1 MISESAEHPA
11 PAPAV
16 AAVVIADDATKLDAC
31 LAAVERQVYAP
42 ALTFVVGGDDEVRR
56 IAGEHEAVWR
66 RDIRTLAADLDP
78 TITFVWFLRDGARP
92 RVDALGALITD
103 GMRVD
108 ASVAGSKILDA
119 ARPEVLV
126 SVGYATDVFDAPYSG
141 LQDGEVD
148 QEQYDVV
155 RDVSSV
161 AGISM
166 LVRRDLFSGLR
177 GVDPI
182 MAPTAA
188 AIDFCQRA
196 RLRGGRI
203 VVIPSSEVLYEAPDR
218 APDWRERAGEIRAM
232 VKVYSPVTL
241 LWAIPLAFVVGLV
254 ESVVTPFLG
263 RWPIFGFLAAWGW
276 NLARLPSAL
285 RSRFEARRGRSVGDE
300 ELFRYQV
307 GGSARLRGLY
317 DDVLEAIRTRF
328 PEGILA
334 GFGDALEASQERV
347 RRPSFLVGAGAALFA
362 VVGTRMVWGD
372 RLPVSGFSLPAPD
385 SALDALNAY
394 AGGWNPAGLG
404 SPEVLHPSVGATA
417 IVQLVAFGRSG
428 LAVALLT
435 LGAFLAGVFGTARM
449 LRRWGIGS
457 VGGYLAGVVLMGGPA
472 TRALADAGNWAPLIG
487 LAAVPWAISAA
498 LAPWPAQ
505 WVDRIVRVATVI
517 LPTGVVALFAP
528 QALLLPAAAAAVW
541 AVAGHG
547 DHRVAPLLLTL
558 GGALG
563 SLPLLMP
570 WILYVDLADY
580 LGHGAAA
587 FWVPSWPVIGAA
599 AVALMGALV
608 AGDRATASVAGW
620 GAVIVGI
627 GAVVARSG
635 EIGSGREVETAG
647 LMAVALGLAV
657 IAGSAVEVGFRRVL
671 LGGGRLAL
679 GLLGVLAGVALVA
692 STVAVATPGR
702 AGLPEDRLTGTFDF
716 AVGAETEAAAR
727 VLAFGSEESLPGTSR
742 DLEGLGYRVFL
753 PPVPQTWDAY
763 LNEPR
768 LGDEALHDLL
778 LEFLD
783 GDVRRAGEA
792 LSEFGIGWVA
802 FLEPSPLSELFE
814 AQLDMVGLRSFD
826 LPVFRNEVPAAPVV
840 GDDGSHW
847 LRTGTG
853 YSAPE
858 GSVVGRVR
866 VAENA
871 DYRWGPGEWVQDE
884 WANLIVEPRSE
895 VTFSGHGPRRAAAIG
910 SAGWL
915 IVIVGATLLGRW
927 RRRR

>member
-1 MISESAEHPA
+1 
-11 PAPAV
+11 
-16 AAVVIADDATKLDAC
+16 
-31 LAAVERQVYAP
+31 
-42 ALTFVVGGDDEVRR
+42 
-56 IAGEHEAVWR
+56 
-66 RDIRTLAADLDP
+66 
-78 TITFVWFLRDGARP
+78 
-92 RVDALGALITD
+92 
-103 GMRVD
+103 
-108 ASVAGSKILDA
+108 
-119 ARPEVLV
+119 
-126 SVGYATDVFDAPYSG
+126 
-141 LQDGEVD
+141 
-148 QEQYDVV
+148 
-155 RDVSSV
+155 
-161 AGISM
+161 
-166 LVRRDLFSGLR
+166 
-177 GVDPI
+177 
-182 MAPTAA
+182 
-188 AIDFCQRA
+188 
-196 RLRGGRI
+196 
-203 VVIPSSEVLYEAPDR
+203 
-218 APDWRERAGEIRAM
+218 
-232 VKVYSPVTL
+232 
-241 LWAIPLAFVVGLV
+241 
-254 ESVVTPFLG
+254 
-263 RWPIFGFLAAWGW
+263 
-276 NLARLPSAL
+276 
-285 RSRFEARRGRSVGDE
+285 
-300 ELFRYQV
+300 
-307 GGSARLRGLY
+307 
-317 DDVLEAIRTRF
+317 
-328 PEGILA
+328 
-334 GFGDALEASQERV
+334 
-347 RRPSFLVGAGAALFA
+347 
-362 VVGTRMVWGD
+362 
-372 RLPVSGFSLPAPD
+372 
-385 SALDALNAY
+385 
-394 AGGWNPAGLG
+394 
-404 SPEVLHPSVGATA
+404 
-417 IVQLVAFGRSG
+417 
-428 LAVALLT
+428 
-435 LGAFLAGVFGTARM
+435 
-449 LRRWGIGS
+449 
-457 VGGYLAGVVLMGGPA
+457 
-472 TRALADAGNWAPLIG
+472 
-487 LAAVPWAISAA
+487 
-498 LAPWPAQ
+498 
-505 WVDRIVRVATVI
+505 
-517 LPTGVVALFAP
+517 
-528 QALLLPAAAAAVW
+528 
-541 AVAGHG
+541 
-547 DHRVAPLLLTL
+547 
-558 GGALG
+558 
-563 SLPLLMP
+563 MP